1 MTVIVT
7 REWNEYL
14 RRDFTAADKTINMHI
29 EIKDKTTQEV
39 FSDFYCYLK
48 IEFYSKHQKS
58 PEASSR
64 YSRFL
69 HKVRESPEN
78 YTELIK
84 LNSLADVLGIN

>member
-39 FSDFYCYLK
+39 FPIF
-48 IEFYSKHQKS
+48 I
-58 PEASSR
+58 
-64 YSRFL
+64 
-69 HKVRESPEN
+69 V
-78 YTELIK
+78 I
-84 LNSLADVLGIN
+84 